1 MEFLRERQVLK
12 MCPFEL
18 GLWDMG
24 EDEGSILSGVYVPE
38 SLPLLIYISWEGW
51 GQAPAL
57 THVFYLSTS
66 AVADK
71 WTTAVLDVRRI
82 SLFGFLLF
90 TLVYRK
96 DK

>member
-1 MEFLRERQVLK
+1 MGFLRKRQVLK
-12 MCPFEL
+12 MCPSEL

-24 EDEGSILSGVYVPE
+24 EAEGSILSGVYVPE
-38 SLPLLIYISWEGW
+38 SLPLLIYILWEDGE
-51 GQAPAL
+51 QAPAL
-57 THVFYLSTS
+57 THIFYLSAS
-66 AVADK
+66 AIADK
-71 WTTAVLDVRRI
+71 WTTAVLDIRKI